1 MSEKSSKVSS
11 SEISAQGKTIY
22 EKLRK
27 KLEAEHWGE
36 VVVIDIFSGDYEVA
50 PDDLTATLR
59 MFERRPNAITWGDRI
74 GGGGVV
80 RLSPRM
86 TLEYYQA
93 HGFPDE

>member
-1 MSEKSSKVSS
+1 MSEKSSKVSP
-11 SEISAQGKTIY
+11 SEISTKGEAIY
-22 EKLRK
+22 EKLRE

-36 VVVIDIFSGDYEVA
+36 VVVIDIFSGDYEVG

-59 MFERRPNAITWGDRI
+59 MFERRPQALTWGDRI
-74 GGGGVV
+74 GGGGVA
-80 RLSPRM
+80 RFSHRM